1 MNILSKAC
9 SVIQNREYRDMKLV
23 YSDLH
28 KFFEYGLKLK
38 STKRAGWINKV
49 GVNDPES
56 VADHS
61 YSTCLVSM
69 VLSDLLRLK
78 TEKVLKMAI
87 LHDLAEAIIGDY
99 MPGEIGKKSKY
110 DLEQSAMELIF
121 QSLPSSVR
129 IKYHK
134 IWEEYSQNRTRSAN
148 LVHMVDKLEL
158 ALQAKQYET
167 DYPKDLLAQFT
178 HTSRKVLK
186 SKNTFPLI
194 LEILNTLK

>member
-1 MNILSKAC
+1 
-9 SVIQNREYRDMKLV
+9 MKLI
-23 YSDLH
+23 YSDLR

-69 VLSDLLRLK
+69 VLSDLLGLK

-87 LHDLAEAIIGDY
+87 LHDLAESIIGDY

-110 DLEQSAMELIF
+110 DLEQRAMELIL
-121 QSLPSSVR
+121 QSVPVSIR

-134 IWEEYSQNRTRSAN
+134 IWEE
-148 LVHMVDKLEL
+148 
-158 ALQAKQYET
+158 
-167 DYPKDLLAQFT
+167 
-178 HTSRKVLK
+178 
-186 SKNTFPLI
+186 
-194 LEILNTLK
+194 